1 MSEEE
6 TKTLNEQI
14 DDLLEDIPA
23 PQEDEGSEEV
33 DEEVEEQEQE
43 EVEEAPVE
51 DATEVEEE
59 EEPEEDLPEEVEE
72 DDEEVE
78 EDEGEEEVEEPEDAV
93 PDDDQG
99 LADYRER
106 LNKIAEAALKSGVKL
121 PADLLEIPEAE
132 PAPAPADPIVPQQP
146 VPPMGPTPESYND
159 FGILMEG
166 VNFDDFM
173 DNEENFVSG
182 MRDILSRHE
191 QMLSQRFMTT
201 VPGIVQNQVR
211 QITALQRAT
220 ENFYSKNEDLT
231 AVKPTVGAVANQIA
245 DAHPDWP
252 IDRIM
257 EESAKSTR
265 KLLRLPV
272 PDGKSVKKKV
282 VKKKVNPS
290 FAKSKGAS
298 VRNKPKQKLSKQ
310 QRQMDELLEDY

>member
-1 MSEEE
+1 MGKEE

-23 PQEDEGSEEV
+23 PQEAEGSEGEG
-33 DEEVEEQEQE
+33 EEVEEQE
-43 EVEEAPVE
+43 EVEETPEE
-51 DATEVEEE
+51 DTTDEVEE

-72 DDEEVE
+72 DNEEVE
-78 EDEGEEEVEEPEDAV
+78 EDEGEEDDEVEEEVEEPEDAV

-132 PAPAPADPIVPQQP
+132 PAPVPVEPIVPQQP
-146 VPPMGPTPESYND
+146 IPPVGPTPESYND

-201 VPGIVQNQVR
+201 VPGIVQNQVQ

-220 ENFYSKNEDLT
+220 ENFYSKNED
-231 AVKPTVGAVANQIA
+231 PTKYKAKGVA
-245 DAHPDWP
+245 D
-252 IDRIM
+252 
-257 EESAKSTR
+257 
-265 KLLRLPV
+265 
-272 PDGKSVKKKV
+272 
-282 VKKKVNPS
+282 
-290 FAKSKGAS
+290 GAS
-298 VRNKPKQKLSKQ
+298 IG
-310 QRQMDELLEDY
+310 